1 MSNRTDKAILLFF
14 FFFLKL
20 IKRRRMYY
28 VQYGCYNKSKTVR
41 FMLGFHILRVYK
53 FIFVSKYLLT
63 LSLALNLE
71 SRLTQNDGKLLQ
83 VFSFVCLPVLLF
95 FPFHLFGKAESMNKY
110 F

>member
-1 MSNRTDKAILLFF
+1 M
-14 FFFLKL
+14 
-20 IKRRRMYY
+20 
-28 VQYGCYNKSKTVR
+28 YGCYNKSKTVR
-41 FMLGFHILRVYK
+41 FMLGFQILRVYK

-63 LSLALNLE
+63 LSLALSLE
-71 SRLTQNDGKLLQ
+71 SSLTQNDGKLLQ